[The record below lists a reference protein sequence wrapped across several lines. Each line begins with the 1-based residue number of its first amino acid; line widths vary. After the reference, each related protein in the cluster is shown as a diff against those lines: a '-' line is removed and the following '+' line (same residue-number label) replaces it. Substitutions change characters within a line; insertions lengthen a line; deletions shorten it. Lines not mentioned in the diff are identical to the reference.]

1 MEITKRSRSFSECW
15 KIASF
20 LFLIILSKLKKKC
33 TAPVSMSFM
42 CPAVQLFWNLS
53 FNFDV
58 EENMIN
64 FYLHLGAQTT

>member
-1 MEITKRSRSFSECW
+1 MF
-15 KIASF
+15 
-20 LFLIILSKLKKKC
+20 
-33 TAPVSMSFM
+33 FM

>member
-1 MEITKRSRSFSECW
+1 
-15 KIASF
+15 
-20 LFLIILSKLKKKC
+20 
-33 TAPVSMSFM
+33 MSFM